1 MNTLLE
7 FLGFVTGLVIELPR
21 AAYKLGRIV
30 VGLVWDWIA
39 GLAGLALLGLAYGLF
54 FVARALAARQLDAF
68 LRPLAERQMGA
79 FLKTMPKA
87 KPAGSNQHEDRCRPE
102 TAPPTLA
109 EIGITKKQSATAQ
122 KLADIPEPLPD
133 LAAQRTRDLSAN

>member
-39 GLAGLALLGLAYGLF
+39 GLAGLALLGLAYALF
-54 FVARALAARQLDAF
+54 FIARSLAARQLDAF
-68 LRPLAERQMGA
+68 LRTQPEI
-79 FLKTMPKA
+79 
-87 KPAGSNQHEDRCRPE
+87 PAPRP
-102 TAPPTLA
+102 
-109 EIGITKKQSATAQ
+109 
-122 KLADIPEPLPD
+122 DIPAPRP
-133 LAAQRTRDLSAN
+133 RDLGAN